1 MCLYSFDLDISLSI
15 SYIYEYL
22 KRRYLNDLK
31 RRYLND
37 LKRKYLN
44 VSPFMVLS
52 IYEYYIKMASVN
64 SIFLPVSLSDVHSFR
79 ALNYYKV
86 M

>member
-15 SYIYEYL
+15 SYIYEY
-22 KRRYLNDLK
+22 LK